1 MAEAGRLPKE
11 RARRLRARNWA
22 LFAVL
27 AGVVVLFYLMTIVR
41 MGEALR

>member
-1 MAEAGRLPKE
+1 MAEAGLKPKE

-27 AGVVVLFYLMTIVR
+27 AGVVLLFYLMTIVR
-41 MGEALR
+41 MGRALQ